1 MEQFKVEMNNR
12 YEALHLLKQQ
22 EADTGLTIDDLWDN
36 MKKVWKEPAELVLGQ
51 KRHNSKPWISQKTLE
66 KLEERR
72 KAKASINQ
80 AQARQQKRQ
89 AQQTHSDIH
98 KQVRACVR
106 TDKRTHADELAVQG
120 EEAAAKGNIK
130 ELYSIVRK
138 IYGNFR
144 QCNKPIRDRNGTLLT
159 THDAQM
165 IR

>member
-1 MEQFKVEMNNR
+1 M
-12 YEALHLLKQQ
+12 L
-22 EADTGLTIDDLWDN
+22 
-36 MKKVWKEPAELVLGQ
+36 
-51 KRHNSKPWISQKTLE
+51 QKTLE

-80 AQARQQKRQ
+80 AQTRQQKRQ

-106 TDKRTHADELAVQG
+106 TDKRTHADELAAQG

-138 IYGNFR
+138 ISGNFR

-159 THDAQM
+159 THEAQM
-165 IR
+165 NRWKEHFEQLLNQPEPTIKLMEKK